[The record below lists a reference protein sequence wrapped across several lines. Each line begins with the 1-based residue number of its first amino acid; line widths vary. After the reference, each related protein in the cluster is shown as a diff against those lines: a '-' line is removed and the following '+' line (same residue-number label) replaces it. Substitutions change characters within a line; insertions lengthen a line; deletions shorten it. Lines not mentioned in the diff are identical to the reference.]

1 MAFASVY
8 TMGDVAME
16 MLHVCED
23 QKCMGTLA
31 FFSFATYLKTELLT
45 FLQSSMLWALLL
57 SVETVEPDTLTLST
71 MVTRMCVCIA
81 IVTSA
86 ESRKI
91 PRMLELERACWGM
104 GGLPCF

>member
-23 QKCMGTLA
+23 QKYMGTLA

-57 SVETVEPDTLTLST
+57 SVEAMGAWHLNSKHHGDKD
-71 MVTRMCVCIA
+71 VCLYSYSHVRRI
-81 IVTSA
+81 
-86 ESRKI
+86 
-91 PRMLELERACWGM
+91 
-104 GGLPCF
+104 